1 MSATIPS
8 ESDFKVPQK
17 EHSWNDST
25 NFHRGETS
33 TAAGRQILLT
43 VERFCTTVS
52 EIDLYRFKR
61 FALATSLGG
70 LRWPTA
76 FLRKFYL
83 PQILWLLEWARR
95 IFSKM
100 SPQKKSKFTPILDKL
115 LCRKKKC
122 IQKKKFLKIH
132 IDTQRS

>member
-100 SPQKKSKFTPILDKL
+100 SPQKKIQIYTNLGQATLP
-115 LCRKKKC
+115 KKKVYS
-122 IQKKKFLKIH
+122 KKEIFK
-132 IDTQRS
+132 DTH